1 MTPEEVDKLAEQ
13 IAQEFKQTISR
24 AVTYDEYS
32 LIVHKLKK
40 MGYAVL
46 ESMLQKRNSSL
57 YCECSIP
64 RQVYMINSH
73 FLCSVCNKPI
83 KHE

>member
-1 MTPEEVDKLAEQ
+1 MTPKEVDKLAEQ
-13 IAQEFKQTISR
+13 IAQEFMKTISR

-32 LIVHKLKK
+32 LIVDKLKK
-40 MGYAVL
+40 MGYAIL
-46 ESMLQKRNSSL
+46 ESVLQKRNSS

-64 RQVYMINSH
+64 RQVYYMISH

-83 KHE
+83 KLE